1 MSNRYLVFG
10 ATGGIGSALCRS
22 LLASGHQVA
31 LSARNA
37 VKLGALASELGGPSW
52 VAEATR
58 WDEVS
63 RVVSQASESLGGLD
77 GVAVCVGSLLL
88 KPAHLTTQDEFE
100 ALIQSN
106 LTTSFGVTRAA
117 AKAMLRSGGSIVL
130 VASAAAQLGFANHD
144 AIAAVK
150 AGVMGLTRS
159 AAATYAPRNIRVNCV
174 APGLVQTPLAQPIL
188 QNEAA
193 RLASEK
199 MHPLGRLGEPAD
211 IARAMA
217 WLMHPDQQ
225 WITGQTLGVDGG
237 LSSLLPRQRA

>member
-1 MSNRYLVFG
+1 
-10 ATGGIGSALCRS
+10 
-22 LLASGHQVA
+22 
-31 LSARNA
+31 
-37 VKLGALASELGGPSW
+37 
-52 VAEATR
+52 
-58 WDEVS
+58 
-63 RVVSQASESLGGLD
+63 
-77 GVAVCVGSLLL
+77 
-88 KPAHLTTQDEFE
+88 
-100 ALIQSN
+100 
-106 LTTSFGVTRAA
+106 
-117 AKAMLRSGGSIVL
+117 MLRSGGSIVL